1 MFRLFFFSLFRFFS
15 FFIWRIYL
23 SIFSTNGFLH
33 KSSLGST
40 FIRALL
46 SLVSKNRLFIIFLFD
61 LVEWH
66 RYSSHLISVFL
77 NHFHFVALW
86 CITDLHVI
94 TILVSKW
101 HQKTP
106 FKSDRIVYIFSV
118 WIFVTNWNYYTVYS
132 YKDLIELSC
141 VGVDLSLENSE
152 DLPILFT
159 FFAIIQLGLNSFN
172 FSCDWRFRAAPNDL
186 FIPRTFNGHS
196 MNALSFT
203 SSDTMSTLF
212 RNSKQT
218 TSLS

>member
-1 MFRLFFFSLFRFFS
+1 MDFPRLTLKCFVYFSLVSIFS
-15 FFIWRIYL
+15 FIWRIYL

-77 NHFHFVALW
+77 NRFHFVALW

-94 TILVSKW
+94 AILVSKR

-106 FKSDRIVYIFSV
+106 FKSYRIEYFFLYEYL
-118 WIFVTNWNYYTVYS
+118 W
-132 YKDLIELSC
+132 LIE
-141 VGVDLSLENSE
+141 
-152 DLPILFT
+152 IITLFT
-159 FFAIIQLGLNSFN
+159 HTKIWSNCLAWVS
-172 FSCDWRFRAAPNDL
+172 
-186 FIPRTFNGHS
+186 TFH
-196 MNALSFT
+196 
-203 SSDTMSTLF
+203 
-212 RNSKQT
+212 
-218 TSLS
+218 